1 MEKYPAVTIE
11 KWLTDGWKLYK
22 RNGLTFSFASVLAA
36 LICIPTSF
44 IFFSGPLYAGLH
56 YMALKSMRG
65 GRPRIRDIFKG
76 FKRYWGTF
84 FLWLISSALTVL
96 LISTGIGILF
106 LPLLWAISMLAFPL
120 LIDQGQD
127 VEGTFHKAFKAVFTW
142 RWKDWR
148 GALKNWRRFWLFGLA
163 LPFIAS
169 IGVLGC
175 FVGIFITIPLVVCA
189 QATAYRD
196 IFKTDAAFQLN
207 ARDLDPIS
215 RLSEL
220 RDWIFEEIDSANE
233 STWDRPYLDGAT
245 FHYYADVRKALL
257 HFEVRVLD
265 GLHPPLTEVQR
276 RQHENLNEIWLHTDA
291 ATLVYLRGHPRNSD
305 PDTWPDC
312 LKYAIDVD
320 ALLQSQYGATYP
332 QIALT
337 PFQLPYNRVK
347 ARRRFKHA
355 DSHPERTLNLIHA
368 PLPDNTGRAIAMRLQ
383 RDYFSQVG
391 LEVTVEATDP
401 SAFRQSL
408 SDSDY
413 DVALLSTPIYQES
426 DIRLLDLSQTDLSI
440 PLYLLP
446 ASFLCQ
452 SKMRGIDMGWGGAIK
467 LEGVWLMK

>member
-233 STWDRPYLDGAT
+233 SIKRMLKRSIVHIDTA
-245 FHYYADVRKALL
+245 FRKAADLVTHL
-257 HFEVRVLD
+257 QK
-265 GLHPPLTEVQR
+265 VQ
-276 RQHENLNEIWLHTDA
+276 D
-291 ATLVYLRGHPRNSD
+291 YL
-305 PDTWPDC
+305 
-312 LKYAIDVD
+312 
-320 ALLQSQYGATYP
+320 
-332 QIALT
+332 
-337 PFQLPYNRVK
+337 
-347 ARRRFKHA
+347 
-355 DSHPERTLNLIHA
+355 
-368 PLPDNTGRAIAMRLQ
+368 
-383 RDYFSQVG
+383 
-391 LEVTVEATDP
+391 EATDVQKLHAEKAAITAKLAEAP
-401 SAFRQSL
+401 NATVYSQYKEALNVIEARIENHEKLEDVAAQVNAELTTIRVSL
-408 SDSDY
+408 GNTLDQIIQIKATEISNAPFESDDASEALRDLNIEME
-413 DVALLSTPIYQES
+413 ALLSSLDEVAE
-426 DIRLLDLSQTDLSI
+426 IRLV
-440 PLYLLP
+440 P
-446 ASFLCQ
+446 AD
-452 SKMRGIDMGWGGAIK
+452 KETIG
-467 LEGVWLMK
+467 